1 MGRAEPS
8 VTLGLFWEN
17 KFKEKTAVHQQLWER
32 REKYERSS
40 PVGTR
45 VSAEGGQELL
55 LEWSRSFLQVRRD
68 YSGAGSSSVA
78 YRHHTEQISTCHRG
92 AHSVAVDV
100 AWRRPLP
107 MEGLCGNRLRPEWS
121 LQWDRRP
128 KGAAACSEPCGA
140 APERWACG
148 MEPVGSLWGS
158 VQEEQHSMRD
168 TYMEQGQRLI
178 PRTALVLNH
187 QKV

>member
-1 MGRAEPS
+1 
-8 VTLGLFWEN
+8 
-17 KFKEKTAVHQQLWER
+17 
-32 REKYERSS
+32 
-40 PVGTR
+40 
-45 VSAEGGQELL
+45 
-55 LEWSRSFLQVRRD
+55 
-68 YSGAGSSSVA
+68 
-78 YRHHTEQISTCHRG
+78 
-92 AHSVAVDV
+92 
-100 AWRRPLP
+100 